1 MQKDNPPLFFHG
13 IGSTKLLYYNEYS
26 KGDTELA
33 VWQAILL
40 GIVQGITE
48 FLPISSSG
56 HLLVAGTLLGIQAP
70 PLAFEIV
77 LHVGTLVSVLIMFR
91 KDILAML
98 KHPLGKMVQYLVIAT
113 IPAVIIALLLNG
125 FIDQISDGRFLGFE
139 FLATAALLAI
149 SERKLVRNPRK
160 FTEMNAVDAVAMG
173 GMQALGAVFPGVSRS
188 GSTIVGGLFRGL
200 DRKLCARFTF
210 LMSIPAILGSLVF
223 KLKDLM
229 DLGSGGDIPVFA
241 LVMGTLAAAVFG
253 VLSIRF
259 MLNLISRKRL
269 YGFALYVGILG
280 LVVLILQIL
289 GVLFIPLFS

>member
-1 MQKDNPPLFFHG
+1 M
-13 IGSTKLLYYNEYS
+13 
-26 KGDTELA
+26 A

-40 GIVQGITE
+40 GVVQGITE

-56 HLLVAGTLLGIQAP
+56 HLLVFSTVLGIKTQ
-70 PLAFEIV
+70 PLLFEIV
-77 LHVGTLVSVLIMFR
+77 LHAGTLVSVLLMFW
-91 KDILAML
+91 KDIVAML

-113 IPAVIIALLLNG
+113 IPAVIVALLLG
-125 FIDQISDGRFLGFE
+125 GVIDQIADGRFLGFE
-139 FLATAALLAI
+139 FLLTAALLAV

-160 FTEMNAVDAVAMG
+160 FTEMNSVDALTMG

-223 KLKDLM
+223 KIKDLM
-229 DLGSGGDIPVFA
+229 ELGSGSDTPVFA
-241 LVMGTLAAAVFG
+241 LAIGALSAAVFG
-253 VLSIRF
+253 ILSIRL

-269 YGFALYVGILG
+269 YGFALYVGLLG

-289 GVLFIPLFS
+289 GVVFIPLFS